1 MSIFITGA
9 AGFIGFHV
17 AKSLLDRGETV
28 VGLDNLNEYYN
39 VRLKEARLSRLE
51 GYKNF
56 KFVQADIRD
65 WKAMKAA
72 FQSKPTIRKVV
83 HLAASAG
90 IRYSRDYPL
99 EVINDNIVG
108 HAIILELCRYS
119 DGFEHLVYA
128 SSSSVY
134 SEGECA
140 PYAVDSRTDRPVS
153 IYAATKATDELLSQ
167 VYSNNFKL
175 PQTALRYFTVY
186 GPWGKPDMAYYI
198 FTDAIA
204 NSRPIKVFNFGN
216 MRRDFVYIDDVVTT
230 SILALDNPP
239 ADDYADGIQIF
250 NVGCGYSEPLGK
262 LIELIENNLGMK
274 AIQQLE
280 SGPGGEMLDSVA
292 DMKLTKKALGFEAKT
307 TLEEGISKFVDWYKT
322 DAQRL

>member
-1 MSIFITGA
+1 MSIFITGV

-28 VGLDNLNEYYN
+28 IGLDNLNEYYDI
-39 VRLKEARLSRLE
+39 RLKKARLSCLE
-51 GYKNF
+51 NYNNF
-56 KFVQADIRD
+56 EFIQADVCD
-65 WKAMKAA
+65 WDAMKAA

-134 SEGECA
+134 SEGERA

-153 IYAATKATDELLSQ
+153 IYAATKAADELLSQ

-186 GPWGKPDMAYYI
+186 GPWGRPDMAYYI

-216 MRRDFVYIDDVVTT
+216 MRRDFVYIDDVVVANT
-230 SILALDNPP
+230 LALDNPP
-239 ADDYADGIQIF
+239 EDNCADEIQIF
-250 NVGCGYSEPLGK
+250 NVGCGYSESLGQ
-262 LIELIENNLGMK
+262 LIALIENNLGMK

-280 SGPGGEMLDSVA
+280 SGPGGEMLDTVA
-292 DMKLTKKALGFEAKT
+292 DMELTKKALGFEAKT
-307 TLEEGISKFVDWYKT
+307 TLEEGIGKFVDWYKT
-322 DAQRL
+322 EVWRL

>member
-17 AKSLLDRGETV
+17 AKSLLDRGEIV
-28 VGLDNLNEYYN
+28 VGLDNLNEYYD
-39 VRLKEARLSRLE
+39 VRLKKARLSRLE

-65 WKAMKAA
+65 WDAMKEA
-72 FQSKPTIRKVV
+72 FQFKPTIRKVV

-108 HAIILELCRYS
+108 HATILELCRYS
-119 DGFEHLVYA
+119 DGFEYLVYA

-134 SEGECA
+134 SEGERA

-153 IYAATKATDELLSQ
+153 IYAATKAADELLSQ

-216 MRRDFVYIDDVVTT
+216 MRRDFVYIDDVVTA

-239 ADDYADGIQIF
+239 ADDCANGIQIF

-292 DMKLTKKALGFEAKT
+292 DMELTKRTLEFEATT
-307 TLEEGISKFVDWYKT
+307 TLEEGIGKFVDWYKT
-322 DAQRL
+322 DAQKL